1 MKEYNQK
8 KLYLKRALFYG
19 MLLLLLVFTAGSAK
33 KAYEG
38 RRMQEDIAEK
48 ILRFHVR
55 ANSDGEEDQK
65 LKLKVRD
72 AVGKEMGELLQ
83 DAKTAE
89 ESSRIAREHFPEI
102 IHIAKEVIRQEGYD
116 YPVEVKLSSVEFPVK
131 TYGSYTFPAGT
142 YQALEVIIG
151 AGMGHNW
158 WCVMYPNM
166 CFEGSV
172 YEVVDDKSEK
182 VLKDTL
188 SETEYQSLMEEKNY
202 KISWKWLDFW
212 DK

>member
-1 MKEYNQK
+1 MKEYNRK

-55 ANSDGEEDQK
+55 ANSDGDEDQK

-72 AVGKEMGELLQ
+72 AVG
-83 DAKTAE
+83 
-89 ESSRIAREHFPEI
+89 SRIAREHFPEI

-172 YEVVDDKSEK
+172 YEVVDGKSEK

>member
-1 MKEYNQK
+1 MKEYNRK
-8 KLYLKRALFYG
+8 KMYLKRALFYG
-19 MLLLLLVFTAGSAK
+19 MLLLLLVFTVDSAK

-55 ANSDGEEDQK
+55 ANSDGEADQA

-83 DAKTAE
+83 D
-89 ESSRIAREHFPEI
+89 
-102 IHIAKEVIRQEGYD
+102 
-116 YPVEVKLSSVEFPVK
+116 VK

-172 YEVVDDKSEK
+172 YEVVDGKSEK